1 MSNENSPPPRPSGGS
16 SCPKCGGAA
25 LPIAYGFPGPGM
37 FEAAERGELVLVCC
51 SIFDGQP
58 TQQCSQ
64 CGEAFGTR
72 S

>member
-1 MSNENSPPPRPSGGS
+1 
-16 SCPKCGGAA
+16 
-25 LPIAYGFPGPGM
+25 M
-37 FEAAERGELVLVCC
+37 FEAAERGELVLGGC